1 MEVDPNE
8 SDVSQLSEVNVTLD
22 EDVHRPVNA
31 YGSPISANSRTQS
44 TDLRPESVNAS
55 ALPSTSQNINRVV
68 RISLNQLCVFFFW
81 F

>member
-31 YGSPISANSRTQS
+31 YGSPISANSGTQS
-44 TDLRPESVNAS
+44 ADVCPESVNAS
-55 ALPSTSQNINRVV
+55 ALPSMSQKIN
-68 RISLNQLCVFFFW
+68 
-81 F
+81 